1 MDEWNTHD
9 CFFFLVGGGG
19 GFRARERWYLLFS
32 LWFCLAG
39 YRCSLGEI
47 LFKPVSPYLAE
58 VLKFLEGQN
67 YTFLFFELSLLLMWV
82 FVETNTHTHKKWS
95 MRERDNEV
103 RQRRIGRV
111 CRWTYVCSRGFFQ
124 PFFLP
129 VTISDGREPVLR
141 LQSAGC
147 MKLHEHLS
155 SATYGYD
162 TSIHLLRIGFSISSP
177 RRPSSPANYIY
188 IHISFFSPDE
198 GCLDWKTDRNDV
210 GYVLHA
216 LHSSGEIHK
225 LHPYLLGHTQKQL
238 PVCTAEPF
246 SWKCSKH
253 MQKKDTF
260 FAVLF
265 SACMSPHL
273 QASPP
278 ISRFQLPISST
289 ELTKSKQN
297 EKSSFPPCP
306 PFFFFSSFGR
316 K

>member
-1 MDEWNTHD
+1 
-9 CFFFLVGGGG
+9 
-19 GFRARERWYLLFS
+19 
-32 LWFCLAG
+32 
-39 YRCSLGEI
+39 
-47 LFKPVSPYLAE
+47 
-58 VLKFLEGQN
+58 
-67 YTFLFFELSLLLMWV
+67 
-82 FVETNTHTHKKWS
+82 
-95 MRERDNEV
+95 
-103 RQRRIGRV
+103 
-111 CRWTYVCSRGFFQ
+111 
-124 PFFLP
+124 
-129 VTISDGREPVLR
+129 
-141 LQSAGC
+141 

-177 RRPSSPANYIY
+177 RRPSSPADYIY

-306 PFFFFSSFGR
+306 PPSSSFQVSAENKR
-316 K
+316 KVGKVEKVCRQFIRRSEQSGAARGVWGMERWCAVNLS